1 MSKSPDPAVP
11 PVDPVAP
18 PVDPPAGGPPA
29 PAAAEDKPL
38 GAGGIKALQ
47 AERDA
52 REAAEKRA
60 KELQAQID
68 AGAVNPQLQQ
78 QLTEL
83 QARLDAE
90 ITARTAA
97 EEVAKAATLAKL
109 RTDRCVTN
117 GVPAEAAKKLAATL
131 TGETAEA
138 IDAELTEWLP
148 HLKVGPGV
156 PLPNPQQGVPSGS
169 RGGSLSAGRE
179 RFAQSR
185 K

>member
-1 MSKSPDPAVP
+1 
-11 PVDPVAP
+11 
-18 PVDPPAGGPPA
+18 
-29 PAAAEDKPL
+29 
-38 GAGGIKALQ
+38 LQ

-52 REAAEKRA
+52 REAAERRA
-60 KELQAQID
+60 KELQAQLD
-68 AGAVNPQLQQ
+68 AGGVTPQLQQ
-78 QLTEL
+78 QLTEM

-97 EEVAKAATLAKL
+97 EAAKVAAELTQL
-109 RTDRCVTN
+109 RTDRAVVKGLSTD
-117 GVPAEAAKKLAATL
+117 AAKKLAASL
-131 TGETAEA
+131 TGETEES
-138 IDAELTEWLP
+138 IDAEIDDWLP

-156 PLPNPQQGVPSGS
+156 PAPNPQQGIPSGS